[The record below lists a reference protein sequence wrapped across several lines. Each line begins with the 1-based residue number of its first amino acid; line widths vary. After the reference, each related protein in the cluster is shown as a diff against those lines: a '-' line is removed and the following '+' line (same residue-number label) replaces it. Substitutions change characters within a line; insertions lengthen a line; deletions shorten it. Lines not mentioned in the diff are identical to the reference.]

1 MDWLAVCFIYLLI
14 PRMNPIAS
22 IPATRSMVSLRN
34 GARRSLAQSA
44 RAWIQCKAQN
54 RKYSVK
60 VYAQVVFSRSFTQA
74 VYGSPWQR
82 IELKCWVTGIPVS
95 CSRAWMGPARQ
106 TLVLSRLEPSEPGT
120 ILCVCLRE
128 RPTRPF
134 EEQHACRFGQ
144 RDSVEWTWLW
154 MSERERERERRG
166 ERWVGRGFYKTG
178 YLLSSKCWNRGLS
191 QPVHDFF
198 LFSDMDCNK
207 FAANST
213 SLRIHF
219 CHC

>member
-1 MDWLAVCFIYLLI
+1 MNWLAVCFIYLLI

-54 RKYSVK
+54 RKYSVN
-60 VYAQVVFSRSFTQA
+60 VYAQRVFSRSFTQA
-74 VYGSPWQR
+74 VYSSPWQR

-95 CSRAWMGPARQ
+95 CSRVWMGPARQ
-106 TLVLSRLEPSEPGT
+106 TLVLSHSEPSEPGT
-120 ILCVCLRE
+120 ILCVCLQE

-144 RDSVEWTWLW
+144 RDSVEWTWLNEW
-154 MSERERERERRG
+154 EK
-166 ERWVGRGFYKTG
+166 GRGREG
-178 YLLSSKCWNRGLS
+178 VRGGWDVAFTRRAAYFLVS
-191 QPVHDFF
+191 AGTQAWVSPCVSFF
-198 LFSDMDCNK
+198 LWTQTWIVINLLQTVQVCGSFSV
-207 FAANST
+207 T
-213 SLRIHF
+213 V
-219 CHC
+219 